1 MARIVTLVLLRCTG
15 ELANA
20 DAGRLPDLL
29 RRVGETPV
37 HELEE
42 RRQVLAHRV
51 GAAFGKHRENGE
63 GSPPLVG
70 LGRLEEVLHEF
81 DARREDLGKERTT
94 TLEV

>member
-1 MARIVTLVLLRCTG
+1 MARIITLVLLCCTG

-20 DAGRLPDLL
+20 DAGRLSDLL

-94 TLEV
+94 LEV